1 MVQNHDSSRWD
12 KSMGNQQ
19 HLPILGTVYTV
30 VGVLNLIVAVVL
42 FAAMGTQ
49 AALSEDLRAAMDTM
63 TSDVR
68 LVAASVSLLAGLLTL
83 TGGVGLLKQKSWA
96 WGLVWVL
103 ACMSLLSVPIGTALG
118 GYALWV
124 LTRSEVRESL
134 GVDAN
139 GSAMRA
145 IKVTAALS
153 LLLMIAS
160 YPACQLSEPIV
171 QAELSKLSPEERELR
186 QFDMV
191 YLRWGLPG
199 VFAFLWGVMLGVVA
213 IVSWIVERRRIRK
226 TVISALTGH

>member
-1 MVQNHDSSRWD
+1 MS
-12 KSMGNQQ
+12 NQQ
-19 HLPILGTVYTV
+19 DLRLLGALYTI
-30 VGVLNLIVAVVL
+30 VGVLNLIMAVVL
-42 FAAMGTQ
+42 FAAMG
-49 AALSEDLRAAMDTM
+49 AEAVLSGNARAVIDTM

-68 LVAASVSLLAGLLTL
+68 LVVASVSLLAGLLTF
-83 TGGVGLLKQKSWA
+83 TGGIGLLKQKSWA

-118 GYALWV
+118 AYALWV
-124 LTRSEVRESL
+124 LTRSEVRQSL

-139 GSAMRA
+139 GSVMRA

-160 YPACQLSEPIV
+160 YPACQFTEPIV

-191 YLRWGLPG
+191 YLRWALPG
-199 VFAFLWGVMLGVVA
+199 VFAFLWGFMLGVVA
-213 IVSWIVERRRIRK
+213 IVSWIVERKRIRK
-226 TVISALTGH
+226 RVA